1 MMMRIVFKTKLLL
14 PLLLIGLAI
23 LFVKLPTSTS
33 DQALANA
40 SLTTEK
46 SQAQVGDIDSLGDPP
61 QAEAQVAEP
70 VTEGAKAPEAA
81 QAEFDDTTCGTY

>member
-1 MMMRIVFKTKLLL
+1 MMMRVVFKTRWLL
-14 PLLLIGLAI
+14 PLLLIGLAV

-33 DQALANA
+33 DQALADN

-46 SQAQVGDIDSLGDPP
+46 SQAQVGEIASVVDPP

-70 VTEGAKAPEAA
+70 ITEGGESPEAA
-81 QAEFDDTTCGTY
+81 QAEIDDTTCGTY